1 MIILY
6 LFIIYRLFCWI
17 CLLFIKSVEPMK
29 KDEIYYCCYKKKK
42 NIGMWLRSMCGLPV
56 CSSALIVNNH
66 IYRFK
71 KDKEYM
77 QKEVYTLDYIKKR
90 YLVLDTGY
98 TIYDLNNKREI
109 EEKRLLLQKRKNSN
123 SNILKN
129 FNCLKAT
136 SIVLNQL
143 NGFVVPSWCRFTSV
157 YTLILF
163 IKGKYWGQN
172 NAERRRSGFERASTK
187 TN

>member
-1 MIILY
+1 MLILLY
-6 LFIIYRLFCWI
+6 ILLTYRLICWL
-17 CLLFIKSVEPMK
+17 CLLSIKSVEPTK
-29 KDEIYYCCYKKKK
+29 QNEIYYCCYKKKK

-77 QKEVYTLDYIKKR
+77 QKETYTPNYIKQK

-98 TIYDLNNKREI
+98 KIDKLKYGW
-109 EEKRLLLQKRKNSN
+109 EKELLLQKRKNSN

-143 NGFVVPSWCRFTSV
+143 NGFVVPSWCRFTSI

-163 IKGKYWGQN
+163 LKGKYWGQN
-172 NAERRRSGFERASTK
+172 NAERQRSGFERASAK